1 MARLIV
7 RLSTCETRIARPCYI
22 GGMLVHLNGQLV
34 PVHEARVSAFD
45 RGYLFADG
53 IYEGLR
59 SFKHDGQRRLIA
71 PELHVRRMARGL
83 ERCGIA
89 YDPAKLLPITDEL
102 LKVNNLDDA
111 FVYWQVTRGTPD
123 LHAGPVRERVRV
135 NNLTPSVLAYAKPI
149 DRLDVTNPDN
159 ARPAVKKA
167 SLQIDERWMV
177 GEVKSISLLGNVLA
191 ALAGVEASGIDGAAE
206 TILCR
211 PMTDGTHVLSE
222 GTYTNIALVIPKPGF
237 SEGDRQREPMQT
249 HEILTPSLESAPIL
263 NGVTRAAML
272 ALCPQLREARL
283 TTRDLARC
291 SELLLLGTTTMI
303 TSITHVDGRP
313 IGGGAVGPVAVE
325 LSRFWARALK
335 NRDDLGSFPGVF
347 EKPISKPATVVW

>member
-7 RLSTCETRIARPCYI
+7 RLSRCETRVARPCYI

-59 SFKHDGQRRLIA
+59 SFLHDGQRRLIA

-89 YDPAKLLPITDEL
+89 YDPARLLPITDEL
-102 LKVNNLDDA
+102 LRVNNLDDA

-123 LHAGPVRERVRV
+123 LHSGPVRERVRV
-135 NNLTPSVLAYAKPI
+135 QNITPSVFAYAKPI
-149 DRLDVTNPDN
+149 ERLDVTDPQNS
-159 ARPAVKKA
+159 RPAVKKA
-167 SLQIDERWMV
+167 SLQVDERWTV

-191 ALAGVEASGIDGAAE
+191 ALSGVEASGMDGAAE

-211 PMTDGTHVLSE
+211 VKDDGTHVLSE

-237 SEGDRQREPMQT
+237 SESDRLREPLKT
-249 HEILTPSLESAPIL
+249 HDVLTPSLESAPIL

-272 ALCPQLREARL
+272 ALCPQLREACL
-283 TTRDLARC
+283 TTRDLSRC

-303 TSITHVDGRP
+303 TSITHVDGRA
-313 IGGGAVGPVAVE
+313 IGSGGVGSVAVE

-335 NRDDLGSFPGVF
+335 NRDDLGAFPGVF
-347 EKPISKPATVVW
+347 EKPISKPGAVVW

>member
-1 MARLIV
+1 VQRKTETMR
-7 RLSTCETRIARPCYI
+7 ETRNAPPCYI
-22 GGMLVHLNGQLV
+22 GGMLVHINGQLV

-45 RGYLFADG
+45 RGFLFADG

-59 SFKHDGQRRLIA
+59 SFNHDGERRLIA

-89 YDPAKLLPITDEL
+89 YDPAKLLPITHEL
-102 LKVNNLDDA
+102 LRVNNLDDA

-123 LHAGPVRERVRV
+123 LHGGPVRERVRV
-135 NNLTPSVLAYAKPI
+135 DNLQPTVMAYVKPI
-149 DRLDVTNPDN
+149 ERLDVSRPEE

-167 SLQIDERWMV
+167 SLQVDERWLV

-211 PMTDGTHVLSE
+211 AMPDGTHVLSE

-237 SEGDRQREPMQT
+237 GESERLREPLKT
-249 HEILTPSLESAPIL
+249 HEVLTPSLESTPIL

-272 ALCPQLREARL
+272 ALCPDIREARL

-303 TSITHVDGRP
+303 TSITHVDGRA
-313 IGGGAVGPVAVE
+313 IGTGAVGPVAME

-335 NRDDLGSFPGVF
+335 NRDDLRAFPGVF
-347 EKPISKPATVVW
+347 EKPIAKPNTVVW